1 MPWKPKY
8 IYVPATISLI
18 NEILENI
25 QHFLAT
31 LQNIKTKI
39 DDVTPDAVKTQST
52 KELLTT
58 LNNTVSMLDP
68 DKLHTLL
75 SNAENYVNSSHS
87 ILSKVDV
94 ARVNSLLSE
103 LTKTTEK
110 LNTTLH
116 ETKGSG
122 LVTQLNKTIS
132 GADQAIVDN
141 RYNIRELI
149 LNLKDISDN
158 LKILSESLAQD
169 PNFLAPRPHH
179 PSPVSSEH

>member
-1 MPWKPKY
+1 
-8 IYVPATISLI
+8 
-18 NEILENI
+18 
-25 QHFLAT
+25 
-31 LQNIKTKI
+31 
-39 DDVTPDAVKTQST
+39 
-52 KELLTT
+52 
-58 LNNTVSMLDP
+58 MLDP

-103 LTKTTEK
+103 L
-110 LNTTLH
+110 
-116 ETKGSG
+116 TKGSG

>member
-1 MPWKPKY
+1 
-8 IYVPATISLI
+8 
-18 NEILENI
+18 
-25 QHFLAT
+25 
-31 LQNIKTKI
+31 
-39 DDVTPDAVKTQST
+39 
-52 KELLTT
+52 
-58 LNNTVSMLDP
+58 MLDP

-158 LKILSESLAQD
+158 LKILSESLAQ
-169 PNFLAPRPHH
+169 
-179 PSPVSSEH
+179 VT

>member
-1 MPWKPKY
+1 M
-8 IYVPATISLI
+8 
-18 NEILENI
+18 
-25 QHFLAT
+25 
-31 LQNIKTKI
+31 
-39 DDVTPDAVKTQST
+39 
-52 KELLTT
+52 
-58 LNNTVSMLDP
+58 
-68 DKLHTLL
+68 
-75 SNAENYVNSSHS
+75 
-87 ILSKVDV
+87 
-94 ARVNSLLSE
+94 R
-103 LTKTTEK
+103 
-110 LNTTLH
+110 NTTLH